1 MILKFDI
8 FFDFM
13 AVYGTQPL
21 ADQLHQAMS
30 GRATR
35 QGAFLKLLARNAASH
50 AGGRTFF
57 GGFKTKNGRFNIK
70 LNVLL
75 PITETLRVL
84 AISRGVAEANGSQR
98 AKALIDH
105 HDMPIEVGQ
114 LGEDVTFALRILLR
128 QQIVD
133 IADGLAPT
141 STIDLGLLNDAE
153 KLILKHIT
161 GRIGRLEALI
171 QDSLFTG

>member
-1 MILKFDI
+1 MDI
-8 FFDFM
+8 
-13 AVYGTQPL
+13 
-21 ADQLHQAMS
+21 
-30 GRATR
+30 
-35 QGAFLKLLARNAASH
+35 
-50 AGGRTFF
+50 F

-75 PITETLRVL
+75 PITETLHVL
-84 AISRGVAEANGSQR
+84 AISRGVAETNGSQR

-105 HDMPIEVGQ
+105 HDMPTEVGQ
-114 LGEDVTFALRILLR
+114 FGEDVTFALRILLR
-128 QQIVD
+128 PQIFD

-141 STIDLGLLNDAE
+141 STIDFGLLNDAE

-171 QDSLFTG
+171 QDSLVTG